1 MKALEQNFEKERKE
15 NFVIS
20 KLSKLKNKVLKGKLW
35 NFKNR
40 SQQHILRFDGM
51 VEYENESW
59 ADNKENVEDLLYQR
73 LIIQRVRTEWAHITG
88 KPKDDGP
95 RTILAKF
102 RSFFMIF
109 KNFWFVAFL
118 SVFCVSL
125 G

>member
-20 KLSKLKNKVLKGKLW
+20 KVSKLKNKVLKGKLW
-35 NFKNR
+35 DFKNR
-40 SQQHILRFDGM
+40 SQQDILRFDVM

-59 ADNKENVEDLLYQR
+59 ADNKENVEDFLYQR

-88 KPKDDGP
+88 KPKDDDGP

-109 KNFWFVAFL
+109 KIF
-118 SVFCVSL
+118 
-125 G
+125 